1 MLQLNYAWLLFDA
14 DGTLFDYESAER
26 KALAAT
32 FEDAGLPYLPGTL
45 ETYRA
50 INAEL
55 WAAFE
60 RGEITQPDLHLARF
74 RRTLDALDLQSDVAQ
89 FGERYLYNLGHTPDL
104 IDGAE
109 DIIPLL
115 ARDHKLYLITN
126 GIPAVQYSRLSLS
139 PIAPFFQGITIS
151 GEVGHA
157 KPDPRIFDA
166 AFEGMGHPPKSEVL
180 IIGDSFSADIQGGH
194 AYGIDTCWYNPNGS
208 EAGSS
213 LTATYTIKLL
223 REMIEPL

>member
-1 MLQLNYAWLLFDA
+1 VRLNYPWLLFDA

-26 KALAAT
+26 KALALT
-32 FEDAGLPYLPGTL
+32 FQDAGLPYLPGTL
-45 ETYRA
+45 DTYRA

-60 RGEITQPDLHLARF
+60 RGETSQPELHLARF
-74 RRTLDALDLQSDVAQ
+74 RRTLDALGLQAEVAY
-89 FGERYLYNLGHTPDL
+89 FGERYLYNLGHSPDL
-104 IDGAE
+104 VDGAQE
-109 DIIPLL
+109 TIPLL

-126 GIPAVQYSRLSLS
+126 GIPAVQYTRLSLS

-166 AFEGMGHPPKSEVL
+166 AFEGMGNPPKNEVI
-180 IIGDSFSADIQGGH
+180 IIGDSLSADIQGGH
-194 AYGIDTCWYNPNGS
+194 AYGIDTCWYNPNGHA
-208 EAGSS
+208 AGPGQPI
-213 LTATYTIKLL
+213 TYVIKSL
-223 REMIEPL
+223 RELKEPL